1 MRFVEGQRDVA
12 RILGVGRDGAVRD
25 HAILHFLHHPAI
37 GGDAG
42 ELARPHLGAAGNT
55 PSAHV
60 SDGAVTFNGD
70 GRLDRRRLDL
80 VVLVDVRTIVD
91 FKLLA
96 ALELHGVVG
105 VGIDFLAVEGH
116 AVALTATAR
125 DHAVVDREQVAR
137 PAGISEPL
145 VFYDL
150 RDGGTDMNARIA
162 AVQGDADA
170 TVEVPDEACHEEER
184 RAANDHER
192 IRAPG
197 VATTATLTTSA
208 DVRARTPVVASEAL

>member
-1 MRFVEGQRDVA
+1 M
-12 RILGVGRDGAVRD
+12 L
-25 HAILHFLHHPAI
+25 
-37 GGDAG
+37 
-42 ELARPHLGAAGNT
+42 
-55 PSAHV
+55 
-60 SDGAVTFNGD
+60 
-70 GRLDRRRLDL
+70 
-80 VVLVDVRTIVD
+80 LVDVRTIVD
-91 FKLLA
+91 LELLA

-105 VGIDFLAVEGH
+105 VGIDFLAVEGY

-137 PAGISEPL
+137 PAGVSEPL

-162 AVQGDADA
+162 AVQGNADA

-197 VATTATLTTSA
+197 VATTATLTASA